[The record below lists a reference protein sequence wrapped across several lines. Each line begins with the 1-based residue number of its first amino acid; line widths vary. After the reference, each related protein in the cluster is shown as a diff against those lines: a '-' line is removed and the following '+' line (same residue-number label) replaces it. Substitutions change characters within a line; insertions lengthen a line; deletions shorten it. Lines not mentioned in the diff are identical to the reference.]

1 MRLQSVTDHERSL
14 AHQTGLKMDYEA
26 TQHADV
32 AVAIVSRVSM
42 PLHGKNILL
51 PLLLGHATDFP
62 HNKFKANVRFAG
74 VPTSNPESK

>member
-1 MRLQSVTDHERSL
+1 MKLTTTDHAVARKT
-14 AHQTGLKMDYEA
+14 ALKMDYEA

-51 PLLLGHATDFP
+51 PLLLGQATVCP